1 MNSEYENMKKWK
13 DKTLAKQNQKIIDDA
28 DFYWK
33 DQASKLMV
41 RVLRMISFLRKI
53 MSLDMLR
60 GNSRL
65 RDEALEILDKYDPS
79 EEELNQLKSTDYQ
92 KVIVV
97 GFELRSNPSD
107 DNGIEIICDDINFAE
122 KQIEILNQKYPAY
135 KFFVWGDYVVLKHDQ
150 RVWKFNDDGTTAIVG
165 YLDYDIT
172 LGDIIPAMHFD
183 GVIYDCEVSEISDN
197 QISLKKLKV
206 DDIFYQRVI
215 SQKEKYE
222 AKNSN
227 YDSETLEWAASWI
240 ENSLIG
246 EENARVIEF
255 GKNMAMSIRAN
266 KEI

>member
-79 EEELNQLKSTDYQ
+79 EEELN
-92 KVIVV
+92 
-97 GFELRSNPSD
+97 
-107 DNGIEIICDDINFAE
+107 EIKDTN
-122 KQIEILNQKYPAY
+122 N
-135 KFFVWGDYVVLKHDQ
+135 V
-150 RVWKFNDDGTTAIVG
+150 
-165 YLDYDIT
+165 
-172 LGDIIPAMHFD
+172 
-183 GVIYDCEVSEISDN
+183 
-197 QISLKKLKV
+197 
-206 DDIFYQRVI
+206 
-215 SQKEKYE
+215 
-222 AKNSN
+222 
-227 YDSETLEWAASWI
+227 LEWAATWI
-240 ENSLIG
+240 ENSLVG

-266 KEI
+266 KKI